1 MVPLAVWAEPPAA
14 TSSARA
20 IARTAFLRD
29 INESFETITTLG
41 SMSVSAYTSEPI
53 GGRRGQQATKYW
65 DLNRRGYYIERS
77 GGLTAAS
84 KNGPYVETELGVA
97 PRPRHLY
104 RDDAALSFPLGLPE
118 DGIGWLHQPFP
129 PARHHLG
136 HHRVED
142 DLTLE
147 VQSLRPQRVP
157 AGEFD
162 LGAWNRECEVW
173 QRDATVGESEAAA
186 EIGDDVFAPGIV
198 GVA

>member
-1 MVPLAVWAEPPAA
+1 V
-14 TSSARA
+14 
-20 IARTAFLRD
+20 
-29 INESFETITTLG
+29 
-41 SMSVSAYTSEPI
+41 

-198 GVA
+198 GVAAGALAQFVDLPLHIVVGERRLCDFEPAVEAQSLRDVGLARRQHELRRQSK